1 MSDVLVWVHADRL
14 SPNNEALVAHPDAPA
29 VFVFDDL
36 VLNGYGVSL
45 NRIQF
50 MYECLLEMP
59 VRILRGDPML
69 VLLEE
74 ADRVAATRIVSTW
87 TPAPRFKQI
96 VDKLEPTIEVEVII
110 PQPFIEIDGD
120 LDLKRFSRFWQKV
133 QTQVLTPDGLPQ
145 AMTLPGLDLA

>member
-1 MSDVLVWVHADRL
+1 MPDTLVWVHADRL
-14 SPNNEALVAHPDAPA
+14 SPTNEALVAYPHAPA

-50 MYECLLEMP
+50 MYECLMEMP
-59 VRILRGDPML
+59 VRILRGDPMR

-74 ADRVAATRIVSTW
+74 AGRAGATSIISTW

-96 VDKLEPTIEVEVII
+96 VDQLLSTIEVQVIF
-110 PQPFIEIDGD
+110 PQPFIETDGD

-145 AMTLPGLDLA
+145 AVPLPGLDLE

>member
-1 MSDVLVWVHADRL
+1 MPDTLVWVHADRL
-14 SPNNEALVAHPDAPA
+14 SPTNEALVAYPHAPA

-59 VRILRGDPML
+59 VRILRGDPMQ

-74 ADRVAATRIVSTW
+74 ADRIGATRVVSTR

-96 VDKLEPTIEVEVII
+96 VARLESSIEVEVIN
-110 PQPFIEIDGD
+110 PQPFIETDGD

-133 QTQVLTPDGLPQ
+133 QTQVLTPDGLPE
-145 AMTLPGLDLA
+145 AVALPGLDFE